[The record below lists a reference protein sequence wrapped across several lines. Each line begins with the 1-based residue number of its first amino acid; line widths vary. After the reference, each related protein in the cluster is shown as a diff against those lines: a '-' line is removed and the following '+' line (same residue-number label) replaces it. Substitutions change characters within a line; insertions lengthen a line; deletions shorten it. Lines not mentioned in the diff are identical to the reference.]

1 MSGNSAKYTPEDR
14 NCKKNDVLRAKGRFC
29 YCFPMFDDEME
40 PRKKQAA
47 LKNLEPMSVDELQ
60 HYVEDLKAEI
70 ARADAEIS
78 KKKAYASAAS
88 SFFKT

>member
-1 MSGNSAKYTPEDR
+1 MKYTPQAP

-29 YCFPMFDDEME
+29 YCFRMFDDALE
-40 PRKKQAA
+40 PRKKQAT

-60 HYVEDLKAEI
+60 HYVEELKAEI
-70 ARADAEIS
+70 VRAEADIA